1 MSKTAQQRKQKSKRP
16 ASGARA
22 TRINDVNIYIGF
34 IVIGGFVWVLAYL
47 LNHDQAFWG
56 AVTLGYVIAIAFLTN
71 LYAFGAYQGKRL
83 ANWQQSLARL
93 PLRFAGYGTKGGKAL
108 AAAHNADRARSM
120 VILSVL
126 VSVAIVVLASLV
138 LLPIEI

>member
-1 MSKTAQQRKQKSKRP
+1 MSKTAHQRKHKSKKQS
-16 ASGARA
+16 SGSRA
-22 TRINDVNIYIGF
+22 TRTNDAGIYIGF
-34 IVIGGFVWVLAYL
+34 IVIGGFIWVLAYL
-47 LNHDQAFWG
+47 LNHEKGFWG
-56 AVTLGYVIAIAFLTN
+56 GVTLGYVIALAFLMN
-71 LYAFGAYQGKRL
+71 LYAFQAYQGKRL

-138 LLPIEI
+138 LLPIQI